1 MKLSTLDIMFYTPLI
16 VLLWTFV
23 ILSIVKIIKELMS
36 KQFKSKEDLLKD
48 IEKLDIK
55 ICDKQYQINFLK
67 NKLKEKGV
75 SINEF

>member
-48 IEKLDIK
+48 IEKLE
-55 ICDKQYQINFLK
+55 QIIENISFYFNFYTIL
-67 NKLKEKGV
+67 V
-75 SINEF
+75 FFST

>member
-67 NKLKEKGV
+67 NKLKRKR
-75 SINEF
+75 SIY